1 MTQEPSVGWTQ
12 VRSVLRVLATVLGV
26 LAGLWLLY
34 SLAGVIALL
43 VLATFFAYML
53 SPAVVLV
60 QRLPLWRSRGWARI
74 AAILIVYVSLFG
86 SVTVAVYAV
95 APRFGSQMAELG
107 HKGPGFVEAARGRV
121 QLITRAYRAYQLPA
135 GIQNAVESGAEAAID
150 LIGTTLRDGAATVLG
165 WLRFLPWLI
174 LIPVLAFFFLKDA
187 DTFQRFA
194 LRLLPE
200 GRTRW
205 RGRDFI
211 DEINRTLALYVRAQ
225 LIACVLIGG
234 TCWIGFTA
242 LRVPYALVLG
252 VLAGLLEFIPLVGPL
267 IIAVLAGFLASTQ
280 SVSLMG
286 FTLLFL
292 AVLRF
297 VQDYVVYPR
306 LVASGMELH
315 PLAIIIT
322 LLCGS
327 HLAGVAGLFLAIPAA
342 AVLMVSHRYFLLQL
356 GQANLL
362 SALVPGAA
370 AEEEPAPLAPKQP
383 SRSGTFPEFRGLA
396 GIKVAVV
403 DNDEDA
409 RGALVDLLEQA
420 GATVFAAGSAVEALV
435 VLERNRPDVL
445 ISDLLMPD
453 QDGYDLIRSV
463 RDLPAEQGGQIRAAA
478 LSGYATEEDRART
491 LAAGFQE
498 HLCKPV
504 EPSQLITTVI
514 TLASQT
520 TGTGGTGNALPAAAT
535 TAPGPGPVVAEIESQ

>member
-1 MTQEPSVGWTQ
+1 
-12 VRSVLRVLATVLGV
+12 
-26 LAGLWLLY
+26 
-34 SLAGVIALL
+34 
-43 VLATFFAYML
+43 
-53 SPAVVLV
+53 
-60 QRLPLWRSRGWARI
+60 
-74 AAILIVYVSLFG
+74 
-86 SVTVAVYAV
+86 
-95 APRFGSQMAELG
+95 
-107 HKGPGFVEAARGRV
+107 
-121 QLITRAYRAYQLPA
+121 
-135 GIQNAVESGAEAAID
+135 
-150 LIGTTLRDGAATVLG
+150 
-165 WLRFLPWLI
+165 
-174 LIPVLAFFFLKDA
+174 
-187 DTFQRFA
+187 
-194 LRLLPE
+194 
-200 GRTRW
+200 
-205 RGRDFI
+205 
-211 DEINRTLALYVRAQ
+211 
-225 LIACVLIGG
+225 
-234 TCWIGFTA
+234 
-242 LRVPYALVLG
+242 
-252 VLAGLLEFIPLVGPL
+252 VGPL

-286 FTLLFL
+286 FTFLFL

-362 SALVPGAA
+362 SALVPSAV
-370 AEEEPAPLAPKQP
+370 EEEPAPLAPKQP

-409 RGALVDLLEQA
+409 RGALIDLLEQA
-420 GATVFAAGSAVEALV
+420 GATVFPAGSAVEALV
-435 VLERNRPDVL
+435 VLQRTRPDVL
-445 ISDLLMPD
+445 ISDLLMPE

-463 RDLPAEQGGQIRAAA
+463 RDLPAEEGGEIRAAA

-504 EPSQLITTVI
+504 EPAQLIATVI
-514 TLASQT
+514 NLARQASPSAV
-520 TGTGGTGNALPAAAT
+520 TGAGTPPTAT

>member
-1 MTQEPSVGWTQ
+1 MLHDERSTAWTQ
-12 VRSVLRVLATVLGV
+12 VRAVLRVLATVLGV

-53 SPAVVLV
+53 SPAVAVV
-60 QRLPLWRSRGWARI
+60 QRLPQWRSRSWGRI
-74 AAILIVYVSLFG
+74 VAILVVYVTMFG
-86 SVTVAVYAV
+86 SVTIAVYAV
-95 APRFGSQMAELG
+95 APRLGAQMAELG
-107 HKGPGFVEAARGRV
+107 HKGPEFIEAARARV

-135 GIQNAVESGAEAAID
+135 GIQNAVESSAEAGID
-150 LIGTTLRDGAATVLG
+150 LIGGTLRDAAATVLG

-187 DTFQRFA
+187 EKFQRFA

-234 TCWIGFTA
+234 TCWIGFSL

-252 VLAGLLEFIPLVGPL
+252 VLAGFLEFIPLVGPL

-280 SVSLMG
+280 SAGLMG

-292 AVLRF
+292 AILRF

-315 PLAIIIT
+315 PLAIILT

-342 AVLMVSHRYFLLQL
+342 AVLMVAHRYFLLQV
-356 GQANLL
+356 GQDNLL
-362 SALVPGAA
+362 SALVP
-370 AEEEPAPLAPKQP
+370 AEIEHEPAPLQPKHP
-383 SRSGTFPEFRGLA
+383 SRSGTFPELRGLA
-396 GIKVAVV
+396 GISVAVV
-403 DNDEDA
+403 DNDADA
-409 RGALVDLLEQA
+409 RAALVDLLEQA
-420 GATVFAAGSAVEALV
+420 GATVFPAGSAAEALT
-435 VLERNRPDVL
+435 LLGQHRPDVL
-445 ISDLLMPD
+445 ISDLLMPE

-463 RDLPAEQGGQIRAAA
+463 RALLPEQGGEIRAAA
-478 LSGYATEEDRART
+478 LSGYATDEDRART

-504 EPSQLITTVI
+504 DPADLIATVI
-514 TLASQT
+514 NLAKPAPSV
-520 TGTGGTGNALPAAAT
+520 PAAGST
-535 TAPGPGPVVAEIESQ
+535 